1 MLTELCQRRTPS
13 VSAALSAIALPL
25 LFVAGPVIA
34 SDAALA
40 ASLETQTTSDRNSKQ
55 SQVRIS
61 QLADETQDLLGDYRV
76 TVQTLDRLTIYND
89 HLAKLV
95 ADQEEEKSSIQNQL
109 ENFAVV
115 EQEIVPLM
123 MDMITSLGQFI
134 ELDVPFL
141 LDERRGRVSR
151 LQEIMDQ
158 ADVTVSEKYRQI
170 MDAYQIETTFG
181 RDIEAYK
188 GPLQIDGVERQV
200 DFFRV
205 GRILLA
211 YQTPDREQTG
221 FWNKESARWESL
233 PDEYRNFVTQ
243 GLRIARKQAAP
254 DLLRLPVAAPEN
266 VQ

>member
-1 MLTELCQRRTPS
+1 M
-13 VSAALSAIALPL
+13 SATLSAIALPL
-25 LFVAGPVIA
+25 LFLTGPVIA

-40 ASLETQTTSDRNSKQ
+40 ASLETQTSSDRNSAR
-55 SQVRIS
+55 SQVRVT
-61 QLADETQDLLGDYRV
+61 QLADETMNLLGDYRV

-89 HLAKLV
+89 HLQKLV
-95 ADQEEEKSSIQNQL
+95 NDQEEEKTSIQEQL
-109 ENFAVV
+109 DNFAVV

-123 MDMITSLGQFI
+123 MDMIDSLGQFI

-141 LDERRGRVSR
+141 LDERRGRVDR
-151 LQEIMDQ
+151 LRDIMDQ
-158 ADVTVSEKYRQI
+158 SEVTVSEKYRQI

-221 FWNKESARWESL
+221 FWNKENSRWESL

-254 DLLRLPVAAPEN
+254 DLLRLPVSAPE
-266 VQ
+266 VAR